1 MLIRM
6 VSFWRSAFLT
16 LCAASLASA
25 AAAGGP
31 DSPTFPSA
39 NDIPEFSWP
48 ALGHA
53 LLCLLVAASLG
64 AILAFRPRRAAG
76 PPRVAHVIQTQVM
89 LAIVGSLVMLV
100 VGASLAR
107 AFGIAGAASLV
118 RYRAKV
124 DDPKDASVMLSCL
137 AVGLAS
143 GVGLFFLAIA
153 GTAFIVAV
161 LWALEFNEAWPAK
174 VFELKVSAKD
184 PAALKPELEALLKR
198 HGIAFELRGSTEKHL
213 SYMAHVPQGKRTDRI
228 SEAITNL
235 AGARNV
241 DVDWAEKRGRSGS

>member
-1 MLIRM
+1 M
-6 VSFWRSAFLT
+6 SAAVRCVFLT
-16 LCAASLASA
+16 LLAATLASA
-25 AAAGGP
+25 AGGAP
-31 DSPTFPSA
+31 DTPTLPSA
-39 NDIPEFSWP
+39 NDIPDFSWA

-53 LLCLLVAASLG
+53 LLCLVVAASLG
-64 AILAFRPRRAAG
+64 AILAFRPRRAGG
-76 PPRVAHVIQTQVM
+76 PPRVPHVIQTQVM
-89 LAIVGSLVMLV
+89 LAVVGSLIMLV

-124 DDPKDASVMLSCL
+124 NDPKDASVMLSCL

-153 GTAFIVAV
+153 GTAVIVAV

-198 HGIAFELRGSTEKHL
+198 HRIAFELRGSTEKDL
-213 SYMAHVPQGKRTDRI
+213 SYMAEVPQGKRTHRI
-228 SEAITNL
+228 SEAISAL
-235 AGARNV
+235 AGDKSV
-241 DVDWAEKRGRSGS
+241 DVEWAEKKVR